1 MSIDLSKHLGNSGYL
16 KALDIDNTDDEEM
29 VLTIVDVNEVYS
41 ESLSKDQIEVSFNE
55 IEKKL
60 TLNVTNTKKLVE
72 MYGMDDEEWIGKK
85 IRLYSDDSKT
95 PQGAPCRTIKIK
107 PFKKKVT
114 EAVAAPFKK
123 KVAEAVAAP
132 VKSAK
137 EPLGAGMGTRGKVF
151 LKEENSDSDPF
162 AED

>member
-107 PFKKKVT
+107 PFKKKV
-114 EAVAAPFKK
+114 
-123 KVAEAVAAP
+123 AEAVAAP

-151 LKEENSDSDPF
+151 LKEEDSDSDPF
-162 AED
+162 ADD